1 MGRKNVFEKTDFF
14 YTLVGQQSS
23 MNSAANLHVFIS
35 YVREDRRAVD
45 KLCAEL
51 ERNGIA
57 VWLDREE
64 IRPGE
69 RWEIAI
75 RRAIEGGAFFIAC
88 FSKAYD
94 DRGKSYMNVE
104 LTIAIDQLRL
114 RPSNRAWFIP
124 VLFQGGTVPDRPIG
138 GGETLRDIQWVDLA
152 EDWDNG
158 VRRIL
163 SVLLPY
169 RSVESIIELRY
180 STSAPEQLSG
190 SELRRNFFNK
200 LLATVTK
207 HGGRTL
213 VIYRDESFTAD
224 FPSASKAVMCALALQ
239 DEMRSLS
246 DVERPEM
253 YILIGCSMDPGPRP
267 SQMFDLAK
275 AGEILISE
283 SVLLGLGEVLG
294 KIEIRERGQI
304 SLKDTAD
311 HVRVYEVRPAAAL

>member
-1 MGRKNVFEKTDFF
+1 
-14 YTLVGQQSS
+14 
-23 MNSAANLHVFIS
+23 MNSAADLHVFIS

-51 ERNGIA
+51 ERNGIT
-57 VWLDREE
+57 VWLDREK

-69 RWEIAI
+69 RWESAI
-75 RRAIEGGAFFIAC
+75 RRAIEGGAFFIAF

-94 DRGKSYMNVE
+94 DRDKSYMNVE

-169 RSVESIIELRY
+169 HSVVLLIHLLY
-180 STSAPEQLSG
+180 STSAPEQLGDREFRLNLVSRL
-190 SELRRNFFNK
+190 EE
-200 LLATVTK
+200 TVVK
-207 HGGRTL
+207 HAGKPL
-213 VIYRDESFTAD
+213 VLSPEGLTAD
-224 FPSASKAVMCALALQ
+224 FQGASKAVMCALALQ
-239 DEMRSLS
+239 DEVRSLN
-246 DVERPEM
+246 DVGRPEM
-253 YILIGCSMDPGPRP
+253 YILIDAFMDPGPRP
-267 SQMFDLAK
+267 SQMLDLAK

-283 SVLLGLGEVLG
+283 SVLLGLAEALERVD
-294 KIEIRERGQI
+294 IRERGQI
-304 SLKDTAD
+304 SLEGTAD
-311 HVRVYEVRPAAAL
+311 HVKIYEVRPAAAL